1 MGKQDKV
8 ENLLFWQ
15 LLQAYPWVEDMLKEN
30 PQFGDMLLFLIEK
43 VYKHAIMNADASMKK
58 IINQSASK
66 NE

>member
-1 MGKQDKV
+1 MGEQDKV

-15 LLQAYPWVEDMLKEN
+15 LLQAYPWVEDSLKEN

-58 IINQSASK
+58 IINESASK